1 MNKLWFGKSLSDAV
15 DHPRLHEEL
24 VPSMN
29 VTIEKKTKYRLKSS
43 IVKGLKKRKHNVTV
57 GNDSDFAVVQAIYR
71 KPGKGIYAKSDPRKY
86 GVPAGESSATSCWAT
101 FVVWSNFLAIFWQ
114 VKTYSAF

>member
-15 DHPRLHEEL
+15 DDPRLHEEL
-24 VPSMN
+24 VPSMD
-29 VTIEKKTKYRLKSS
+29 VEIEKKEKYRLNDD
-43 IVKGLKKRKHNVTV
+43 IVKGLEKLGHNVE
-57 GNDSDFAVVQAIYR
+57 NDARFAVVQAVYR

-86 GVPAGESSATSCWAT
+86 GVPAGVSSATSCWAT

-114 VKTYSAF
+114 LKTYSAF